1 MESAPIVVA
10 LGGDSALTTE
20 ELFEQMCSTS
30 RIPLDEVRSH
40 PHGNIFDVE
49 ATVEE
54 RDADC
59 TARLDVGN
67 EVLLSGLAEILTED
81 FRATQDD
88 TEFPMRLIP
97 RRHPNFMNSSG
108 ITLSALNRGKP
119 YNPAYVHPDTLKSLG
134 LESGAAV
141 TVASRHDRIPCVVE
155 ADESMRRDV
164 ISMHHAFGGFPT
176 DDRDYRDHGSNV
188 GRLVPTDAEYDPI
201 TGMPRQANIPVRIV
215 TGEH

>member
-1 MESAPIVVA
+1 MLSSVVA
-10 LGGDSALTTE
+10 D
-20 ELFEQMCSTS
+20 
-30 RIPLDEVRSH
+30 ILDYSKIEAGVL
-40 PHGNIFDVE
+40 DVE
-49 ATVEE
+49 AVEFSVDAVVEE

-67 EVLLSGLAEILTED
+67 PALLAGLAVVLAED
-81 FRATQDD
+81 FRAAQDD

-108 ITLSALNRGKP
+108 ITLSTLNRGKP
-119 YNPAYVHPDTLKSLG
+119 YNPAYVHPDTLAALG
-134 LESGAAV
+134 LQSGAAA
-141 TVASRHDRIPCVVE
+141 TVASRHDHIACVVE
-155 ADESMRRDV
+155 ADETMRRDV

-176 DDRDYRDHGSNV
+176 QDRDYRDHGSNV

-215 TGEH
+215 PGS